1 MENTD
6 SLYPEL
12 KDRIDELCND
22 IVAGRISAAEA
33 EDRMKAIRIWATEVI
48 PYQMEAYDLIY
59 ESRLK
64 RLLSQHKLK

>member
-1 MENTD
+1 MKNTD

-12 KDRIDELCND
+12 KARIDELCDD
-22 IVAGRISAAEA
+22 IVAGRVSTAEA

-59 ESRLK
+59 ENRFH
-64 RLLSQHKLK
+64 RLLEQFKQK